1 MHCLPLEK
9 CGLGQKFPSTIT
21 VSRSF
26 SSYSGLFGCLWREY
40 WGRGP
45 DGIPD
50 CYLTRYVTLGLED
63 FLQKQRESS
72 WLQKLWS
79 GGCVVRAVTNR
90 WGWGPQVRGKHQGG
104 VTCFWSFP
112 SSGSWVWGRLA
123 PSLDC
128 WRDLPGKSSPWT
140 WGGCGSQYPTSAQLV
155 NRSELF
161 FLEALARPV
170 WGAAWEATPAY
181 KVTGQTLW
189 RARHSNKKPEPGGQ
203 RGVLGLEKHSQ
214 ALFCLT
220 GEKRK
225 SKGPSS
231 ARGAGTALAH
241 TGQAAAVDA
250 LWGLNCK
257 RQQAF
262 SWLAGRESSLQ
273 WQTEIMD
280 LGQVWAFRG
289 YREN

>member
-26 SSYSGLFGCLWREY
+26 SSYSGLFGYLWREF

-45 DGIPD
+45 GGIPD
-50 CYLTRYVTLGLED
+50 CYLTRYVTLGLRD

-72 WLQKLWS
+72 SLQKLWS
-79 GGCVVRAVTNR
+79 GGCVIRAIRNSEREAPRKT
-90 WGWGPQVRGKHQGG
+90 GLFLK
-104 VTCFWSFP
+104 FP
-112 SSGSWVWGRLA
+112 I
-123 PSLDC
+123 
-128 WRDLPGKSSPWT
+128 KWT
-140 WGGCGSQYPTSAQLV
+140 LGLGQTGSQPWLLERPAREEQALDLGMLWITVSHLCPTCKQTRA
-155 NRSELF
+155 
-161 FLEALARPV
+161 FLLETLARPV

-181 KVTGQTLW
+181 KVTGQALW

-214 ALFCLT
+214 AFFCLT

-231 ARGAGTALAH
+231 ACGAGTALAH
-241 TGQAAAVDA
+241 NWPGRCCRRTLRSELQTSAG
-250 LWGLNCK
+250 
-257 RQQAF
+257 F
-262 SWLAGRESSLQ
+262 FLAGRKGNFPPVTDRNNGFGASLGLQ
-273 WQTEIMD
+273 RLPWKLME
-280 LGQVWAFRG
+280 GHV
-289 YREN
+289 N